1 MDEKHRH
8 RPTKR
13 LITLNTGGGGGG
25 SLAKN
30 RAKKFVVEDAY
41 DIYSGQIFINS
52 PLPSRCK
59 TLSALR

>member
-13 LITLNTGGGGGG
+13 LITLNTGRDGG

-30 RAKKFVVEDAY
+30 RAKKFVVEDAWRMTRM
-41 DIYSGQIFINS
+41 IFTAGKY
-52 PLPSRCK
+52 L
-59 TLSALR
+59 

>member
-30 RAKKFVVEDAY
+30 RAKNSSLKTRM
-41 DIYSGQIFINS
+41 IFTAGKY
-52 PLPSRCK
+52 L
-59 TLSALR
+59 

>member
-13 LITLNTGGGGGG
+13 LITLNTGRDGG

-41 DIYSGQIFINS
+41 DIYSGQIFINF